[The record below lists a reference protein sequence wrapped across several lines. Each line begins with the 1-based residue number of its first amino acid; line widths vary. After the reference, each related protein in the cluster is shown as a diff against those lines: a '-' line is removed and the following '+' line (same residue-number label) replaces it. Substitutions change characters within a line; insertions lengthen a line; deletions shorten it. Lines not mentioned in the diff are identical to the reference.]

1 MLLQHIFEKRNS
13 FQPQK
18 SPFRSG
24 GCMPPDI
31 KYNVGKFHI
40 ALHPARLAYNQPGV
54 FCRISPL
61 SKNFQKF
68 FSKKAHLAGSERRRR
83 CLGSGKGEDHLI
95 PQRKGVRNWDR
106 SPATMTS
113 GFALT
118 HSARRSC
125 ETKPGTICGICAAS
139 GGMRLRWM
147 PFRRKKWTSSPR
159 WTTTPATAMCFPRMG
174 MTC

>member
-1 MLLQHIFEKRNS
+1 MLLQRIFEERNF

-18 SPFRSG
+18 LLIQPG
-24 GCMPPDI
+24 GYIPPDI
-31 KYNVGKFHI
+31 KCNVGKFHI

-68 FSKKAHLAGSERRRR
+68 FSKRAHLAGSERQRR

-95 PQRKGVRNWDR
+95 PQRKGVRNWDQ

-113 GFALT
+113 GSALT
-118 HSARRSC
+118 HSARQSC
-125 ETKPGTICGICAAS
+125 ETRPGTIWQGVGPC
-139 GGMRLRWM
+139 
-147 PFRRKKWTSSPR
+147 PFRSAAP
-159 WTTTPATAMCFPRMG
+159 FQG
-174 MTC
+174 LHYH